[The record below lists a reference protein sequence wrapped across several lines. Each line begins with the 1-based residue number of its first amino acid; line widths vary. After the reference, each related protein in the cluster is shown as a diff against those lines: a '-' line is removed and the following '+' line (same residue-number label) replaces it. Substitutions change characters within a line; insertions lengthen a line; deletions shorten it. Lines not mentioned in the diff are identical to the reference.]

1 MNQKIEEC
9 KFQIKIFNQT
19 EIEIVDSINM
29 ILFLITNK
37 IVQTQTLITTIIIII
52 QEEDFMNNQM
62 NIIQIISTHI
72 IQEEYLMNNQM
83 NTIQIII
90 SILAGMITLLTE
102 PMKTMVKYR
111 IIIIIIE

>member
-1 MNQKIEEC
+1 MSALFSLTDVFFLGAVFCSFLAANLLWKNAYYTYTLANRTLALFFFVTGYC
-9 KFQIKIFNQT
+9 IFGY
-19 EIEIVDSINM
+19 I
-29 ILFLITNK
+29 
-37 IVQTQTLITTIIIII
+37 
-52 QEEDFMNNQM
+52 
-62 NIIQIISTHI
+62 IISTHI